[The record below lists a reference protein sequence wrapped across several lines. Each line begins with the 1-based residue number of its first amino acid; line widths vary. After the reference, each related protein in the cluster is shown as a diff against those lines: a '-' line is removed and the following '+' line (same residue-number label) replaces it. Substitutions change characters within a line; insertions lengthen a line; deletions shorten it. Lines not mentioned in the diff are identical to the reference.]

1 MHMVKLAVYAS
12 LIGLAFAAPAQA
24 NVVKVIH
31 EGMVEYGDGAAEL
44 FGAPNSSL
52 AGMHVL
58 SIYEFDL
65 DRGDRFDGPDSA
77 YVQGGSKLGM
87 LGPLLSSSVRINGVT
102 LNLNG
107 ALENRYAA
115 SDQLRLYSQTAW
127 PAGGVITV
135 ENNAYIDFA
144 GLEYEYFGGFGG
156 SLDRLLYT
164 GGAETADI
172 QWVTMAFTVTEVPSA
187 IPEPATWALVIAGF
201 GLTGAALRSARRAP
215 GYCAIGRDKA

>member
-1 MHMVKLAVYAS
+1 MVKLALYAT
-12 LIGLAFAAPAQA
+12 LIGLAVTAPAQA
-24 NVVKVIH
+24 KVVKVIH

-52 AGMHVL
+52 TGMHVL

-65 DRGDRFDGPDSA
+65 DQGDRFDGPDAA
-77 YVQGGSKLGM
+77 YVQGGANLGV

-102 LNLNG
+102 INLNG
-107 ALENRYAA
+107 GLENRYAA
-115 SDQLRLYSQTAW
+115 SDQLRLHTQTAW
-127 PAGGVITV
+127 PAGGIITV
-135 ENNAYIDFA
+135 ENNAYIDFQ
-144 GLEYEYFGGFGG
+144 GLEYEYSGGFGG

-187 IPEPATWALVIAGF
+187 IPEPASWALMIAGF
-201 GLTGAALRSARRAP
+201 GLTGAALRSGKKRRPLIA
-215 GYCAIGRDKA
+215 